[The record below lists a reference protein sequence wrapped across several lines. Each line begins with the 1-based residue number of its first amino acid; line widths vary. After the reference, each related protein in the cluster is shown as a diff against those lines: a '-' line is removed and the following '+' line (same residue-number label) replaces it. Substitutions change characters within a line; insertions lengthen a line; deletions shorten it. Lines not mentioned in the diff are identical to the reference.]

1 MTEESIEN
9 ISKSDFIFSLT
20 FVNIYILPD
29 KNFNGLYLMN
39 NINNNIYS

>member
-9 ISKSDFIFSLT
+9 ISKSDISFSLT

>member
-1 MTEESIEN
+1 MSEESIES
-9 ISKSDFIFSLT
+9 ITKSDIFFSLT

>member
-9 ISKSDFIFSLT
+9 ISKSEIIFSLT